1 MNSKKVISY
10 LTLPHPISGHRKV
23 LDEKSF
29 RLAYLDSDLTM
40 QQVVSEFGVSL
51 KCMQTSVK
59 YYKQVLPEEVKAKTR
74 KSYTNSAYRREPG
87 IHQRKHVKVDKD
99 KLISLLSEGRTE
111 YDIAEK
117 FGVAPQTI
125 RKNIR
130 SYGLLVPSRKARNIS
145 DDEWLHLEWAN
156 QLVPGLLDSAY
167 RGNDDPNIFFHLL
180 YDAFVLLCRILW
192 TIQKIGR
199 RYNHHLVRARLPR
212 DHIGWRINKQEI
224 ILSERLREL
233 GISHIREYFWA
244 KDIGK
249 NFSADLYIPE
259 SNLLI
264 EINGNV
270 HSIGFVINRDKEK
283 SELVRKLGYKRLEFL
298 SSEIDKEL
306 DRVVEVIKMEMRA

>member
-10 LTLPHPISGHRKV
+10 LTLPHPISGHRKI

-29 RLAYLDSDLTM
+29 RLAYLDTDLTM

-51 KCMQTSVK
+51 KCITTSVK

-74 KSYTNSAYRREPG
+74 KSYSNSAYRREPG
-87 IHQRKHVKVDKD
+87 IHQRKSIKVDKE

-111 YDIAEK
+111 YDIAGV

-130 SYGLLVPSRKARNIS
+130 SYGLLVPSQKIRNIS
-145 DDEWLHLEWAN
+145 DDDWLHLEWAN

-167 RGNDDPNIFFHLL
+167 RGNDDPNRFFHLL
-180 YDAFVLLCRILW
+180 YDAFVYLCRILW

-199 RYNHHLVRARLPR
+199 RYNHHLVRAGLSR
-212 DHIGWRINKQEI
+212 DHIGWRMNKQEVE
-224 ILSERLREL
+224 LSERLREL
-233 GISHIREYFWA
+233 GIRHIREYFWA
-244 KDIGK
+244 KEVGK
-249 NFSADLYIPE
+249 TFSADIYIPE

-270 HSIGFVINRDKEK
+270 HSIGFVINKDREK
-283 SELVRKLGYKRLEFL
+283 AELVRNLGYKRLEFL

-306 DRVVEVIKMEMRA
+306 DRVVETIRMEMKR